1 MRHKLKLIT
10 LYTLC
15 HTAMVNADVGS
26 ALTDY
31 YNSLQANS
39 KIERPTATT
48 NGFTAGGY
56 YQRGANV
63 DLTLG
68 YITPPSLKG
77 GCGNIDFN
85 MGAFSFISG
94 DQIVAALK
102 AIGQNA
108 KALLFTE
115 AIDIVSAQLGG
126 NIKNWIDQANKWLGI
141 LKNSCQASSMLVG
154 ALNNSAGLCQNAAR
168 YKNSLSDENTVQS
181 TCQTYDQGI
190 KPYKEIFGSN
200 TDDAK
205 NAKSA
210 LATQIKLQGGI
221 VQNMLADYFNSAGKI
236 NEMKSDL
243 GNLVLSV
250 IGDVYIPPVDAN
262 SDDNTGQA
270 QPVAVP
276 AVGFKLS
283 DLLALKVADI
293 SQQVSDSNWKLYNC
307 DFTYDDVNYRA
318 KNNCFNLASKSY
330 KTADG
335 KNAAALQQLI
345 GNKLKIIHDKML
357 NRSPDGITDADLTV
371 IGLADAPIYQ
381 LMQAGIDAGMDDMT
395 YKYVQTWMDY
405 TVHKV
410 YLKIFTDIS
419 DFISKQIT
427 TLKNNSLPSQVSMLS
442 GIKKSFDDARGDI
455 NEQLVTDHEE
465 NKLDPFELLAK
476 LYIVKDAIAKS
487 VSPSLK
493 EQLSFSST
501 ISQGS

>member
-1 MRHKLKLIT
+1 MKCKLKLIA
-10 LYTLC
+10 LYCIC
-15 HTAMVNADVGS
+15 HTALVNADVGS

-39 KIERPTATT
+39 KIERATTTT

-85 MGAFSFISG
+85 MGAFSFISS

-126 NIKNWIDQANKWLGI
+126 NIKAWIDQANKWLGV

-168 YKNSLSDENTVQS
+168 FKNSLSDENTVQS
-181 TCQTYDQGI
+181 TCQTFDQGI
-190 KPYKEIFGSN
+190 KPYKEIFGSSS
-200 TDDAK
+200 DDAN
-205 NAKSA
+205 NARNA

-221 VQNMLADYFNSAGKI
+221 VQNLLSDYFNSAGKI
-236 NEMKSDL
+236 NEMQSDL

-250 IGDVYIPPVDAN
+250 VGDVYVPPVDSN
-262 SDDNTGQA
+262 TDDNSGQA

-276 AVGFKLS
+276 AAGFKLS

-318 KNNCFNLASKSY
+318 KNNCFNVATKAY
-330 KTADG
+330 KVADG

-345 GNKLKIIHDKML
+345 GTKLTTIHTKMVNL
-357 NRSPDGITDADLTV
+357 SQDGITDSDLTV
-371 IGLADAPIYQ
+371 LSLAQAPVYQ
-381 LMQAGIDAGMDDMT
+381 LMQAGVDAGMDNIT
-395 YKYVQTWMDY
+395 YPYVQKWMDY

-410 YLKIFTDIS
+410 YLKIFS
-419 DFISKQIT
+419 DVSDAISKQIT
-427 TLKNNSLPSQVSMLS
+427 ALQNNAQPSQANTLN
-442 GIKKSFDDARGDI
+442 GIKASFDVAKEDI
-455 NEQLVTDHEE
+455 NKQLAKDQEE

-476 LYIVKDAIAKS
+476 LTTIKNAIAKN
-487 VSPSLK
+487 VSPSLQ
-493 EQLSFSST
+493 EQLAFSST
-501 ISQGS
+501 MLKGN